1 MNISI
6 IGLGYVGVITGVCL
20 SSLGHKVF
28 GCDLSKE
35 KVKMLSNG
43 VMPFLEYGC
52 EELLKKSILNKTF
65 SASTSLKDM
74 LDESDLTFVCVGT
87 PSLNNGEVDLSSI
100 KKVLKD
106 INEYLKNRDRWLG
119 ICIRSTIPPG
129 TINNTVIPIFNVE
142 NYLNNKYSIAFC
154 PEFLREGNSVNDFFK
169 PPLTV
174 TASSDNKIKMLLNE
188 LWSSIPGKFQG
199 NEVSFEEAELYKYTS
214 NAFHALKISFAN
226 EISLISKEYNAN
238 PNVVMDLLK
247 SDTLLNISTKYLRP
261 GYAFGGSCLPKDLRA
276 LSHLAK
282 KNNLVIPVLSNI
294 LKSNENI
301 ILNAKNHIIK
311 NSYGA
316 IGFAGITFKDGTDD
330 LRESSVLKLIYDLS
344 KKYDKI
350 SVHDENIDINNLT
363 GVNLKIWQKFIELI
377 EPVVYEKAED
387 FIKSV
392 DTIIIHGLQE
402 NVFKEIRKSNLKK
415 NVIDLNEI

>member
-6 IGLGYVGVITGVCL
+6 IGLGYVGVVTGVCL

-28 GCDLSKE
+28 GCDLSRE

-43 VMPFLEYGC
+43 VMPFVELGC
-52 EELLKKSILNKTF
+52 EELLKKSLLNKTF
-65 SASTSLKDM
+65 SVSTSLKDT

-87 PSLNNGEVDLSSI
+87 PSLKNGEVDLSSI
-100 KKVLKD
+100 NTVLKD
-106 INEYLKNRDRWLG
+106 INSYLKNRDRWLG

-129 TINNTVIPIFNVE
+129 TINNTVIPIFNKG
-142 NYLNNKYSIAFC
+142 NTPSKKYSIAFC

-174 TASSDNKIKMLLNE
+174 TASSDNKIKKFLNE
-188 LWSSIPGKFQG
+188 LWSTLPSKFKG

-226 EISLISKEYNAN
+226 EISLISKAYNAN

-247 SDTLLNISTKYLRP
+247 SDTSLNISPKYLRP
-261 GYAFGGSCLPKDLRA
+261 GFAFGGSCLPKDLRA
-276 LSHLAK
+276 IGHLADQ
-282 KNNLVIPVLSNI
+282 NDLIVPVLSNI
-294 LKSNENI
+294 LKSNANI
-301 ILNAKNHIIK
+301 ILSAKNHIIK
-311 NSYGA
+311 NAYGS

-350 SVHDENIDINNLT
+350 FVYDENISIDKLT
-363 GVNLKIWQKFIELI
+363 GVNLNIWQKFIELI
-377 EPVVYEKAED
+377 EPVVCKKAPD
-387 FIKSV
+387 FIESV

-402 NVFKEIRKSNLKK
+402 NIFEEIRKSNLKK